1 VILKPGGGPRAA
13 AGGAAPANLSD
24 SRGDASIREMTLVRW
39 AAVAAVAVLL
49 PAAAGQAT
57 ASPAAAAHAAAADV
71 RPMPPTP
78 KSAWVATVRRAVNA
92 RVAPGYSRRTKAVVQ
107 PTAPF
112 AGRLTRLMVTRSTE
126 RDGELWV
133 EVLLPKRPNGS
144 RGWIPADAVALAS
157 TPYRVEIVLR
167 SRRLTLYRA
176 GRRVMRIP
184 VAIGAPGTPTPTGR
198 FAVAET
204 VHTRTPGA
212 FLGPIVLPLTGF
224 SRTLNEFAGGDGRVA
239 IHGTSLPEL
248 IGTRAS
254 HGCIRLRNSDIARLA
269 RHAVPGTPVA
279 IRR

>member
-1 VILKPGGGPRAA
+1 
-13 AGGAAPANLSD
+13 
-24 SRGDASIREMTLVRW
+24 MTCVRW
-39 AAVAAVAVLL
+39 AAVAAVAVFLS
-49 PAAAGQAT
+49 AAAGQAT
-57 ASPAAAAHAAAADV
+57 AAPAEGARAADV
-71 RPMPPTP
+71 AQERPTP
-78 KSAWVATVRRAVNA
+78 PNPRSAWVATVRRAVSA
-92 RVAPGYSRRTKAVVQ
+92 RVAPGYSRRAETVVQ

-112 AGRLTRLMVTRSTE
+112 SGRLTRLLVTRSTE

-144 RGWIPADAVALAS
+144 TGWIPADAVALAS
-157 TPYRVEIVLR
+157 TPYRVEVVLR

-176 GRRVMRIP
+176 GKRVMRVP
-184 VAIGAPGTPTPTGR
+184 VAIGASGTPTPTGR

-204 VHTRTPGA
+204 VHTRIPGA

-254 HGCIRLRNSDIARLA
+254 HGCIRLRNGDIARLA
-269 RHAVPGTPVA
+269 RHAGPGTPVT

>member
-1 VILKPGGGPRAA
+1 MR
-13 AGGAAPANLSD
+13 S
-24 SRGDASIREMTLVRW
+24 VRW
-39 AAVAAVAVLL
+39 AAVAAVAVVI
-49 PAAAGQAT
+49 PVAAGQAG
-57 ASPAAAAHAAAADV
+57 ASPAATERGTDVADV
-71 RPMPPTP
+71 RPRPPNP
-78 KSAWVATVRRAVNA
+78 KSAWVATLRRAVNA
-92 RVAPGYSRRTKAVVQ
+92 RVAPGYSRRTRTVVQ

-112 AGRLTRLMVTRSTE
+112 SGRITRLMVTRSTE

-176 GRRVMRIP
+176 GRRVMRVP

-204 VHTRTPGA
+204 VHTRTRGA
-212 FLGPIVLPLTGF
+212 FLGPIVLPITGF

-239 IHGTSLPEL
+239 IHGTSVPEL

-254 HGCIRLRNSDIARLA
+254 HGCIRLRNRDIARLA
-269 RHAVPGTPVA
+269 RHAVPGTPVT